1 MRLARTGLVATLL
14 VTLALSGTTSPAAAE
29 EVKPQ
34 NLLARLINPK
44 PFDPVIGLLPPRPA
58 PHVPYTGDICPDGS
72 ISCIDEVIVEM
83 QQRLDVLA
91 AACDHDAVFSL
102 AYLRVTENVRDA
114 VASGGVFDDAVWL
127 AQVDAVFADM
137 YFDTLDAWNSG
148 DPAARA
154 KVPKAWQIA
163 LQASDDETVTGLG
176 DFMLNM
182 NAHINRDFSYVLAE
196 VGLTG
201 PDGVSHKKDHNAY
214 NRRLD
219 GLYAP
224 VFAEETARFDPHF
237 GDIDVLTVEETAAGA
252 IMRGWREMVWRNAEK
267 LALAKTPRQRAN
279 AERAIEGYAAA
290 QARVIKRLFWAGDTM
305 RETRNTWCA
314 THHG

>member
-1 MRLARTGLVATLL
+1 MRLVCACLVATMLAA
-14 VTLALSGTTSPAAAE
+14 LALTGLTSPAAAE
-29 EVKPQ
+29 PTPASKA
-34 NLLARLINPK
+34 LGKLINPR
-44 PFDPVIGLLPPRPA
+44 PLDPVIGLLPSRPA
-58 PHVPYTGDICPDGS
+58 PHVPYTGDICPEGS

-83 QQRLDVLA
+83 KQRLDVLA

-114 VASGGVFDDAVWL
+114 VASGGVFDDTVWL

-154 KVPKAWQIA
+154 QTPKAWQIA
-163 LQASDDETVTGLG
+163 LQAADDESVTGLG

-196 VGLTG
+196 VGLT
-201 PDGVSHKKDHNAY
+201 DANGVSHKKDHNAY

-219 GLYAP
+219 GLYES

-267 LALAKTPRQRAN
+267 LALAKTPKQRAN
-279 AERAIEGYAAA
+279 AERSIEGYAAA

-305 RETRNTWCA
+305 RETRNAWCA

>member
-1 MRLARTGLVATLL
+1 MRLARRAIAAAILSL
-14 VTLALSGTTSPAAAE
+14 VTVSVAVSPASAGS
-29 EVKPQ
+29 PISP
-34 NLLARLINPK
+34 RPI
-44 PFDPVIGLLPPRPA
+44 DPVIGLLAPRPA
-58 PHVPYTGDICPDGS
+58 PYVPYTGSICPDGS
-72 ISCIDEVIVEM
+72 PSCIDATIADM
-83 QQRLDVLA
+83 QQRLNVLA
-91 AACDHDAVFSL
+91 ASCDHDAIFSL

-114 VASGGVFDDAVWL
+114 VNTGVFDDRVWL
-127 AQVDAVFADM
+127 RQIDAVFAQD

-154 KVPKAWQIA
+154 TVPEAWKIA
-163 LQASDDETVTGLG
+163 LKASDDKTVTGLG

-201 PDGVSHKKDHNAY
+201 ANGVSHKKDHNAY

-219 GLYAP
+219 SLYAP
-224 VFAEETARFDPHF
+224 VFTEEAARFDPHF
-237 GDIDVLTVEETAAGA
+237 DDIDVLTVDETAAGV

-267 LALAKTPRQRAN
+267 LALAKTPRAKAQ
-279 AERAIEGYAAA
+279 AEHAIEGYAAA
-290 QARVIKRLFWAGDTM
+290 QARVIKRMFWAGKTM
-305 RETRNTWCA
+305 TNTRDTWCA

>member
-1 MRLARTGLVATLL
+1 MRLARAGFIATLL
-14 VTLALSGTTSPAAAE
+14 VILALTGMAVPASGDDPAPPPA
-29 EVKPQ
+29 
-34 NLLARLINPK
+34 LGRLINPK
-44 PFDPVIGLLPPRPA
+44 PLDPVIGLLPPRPA
-58 PHVPYTGDICPDGS
+58 PHVPYTGAICPDGS
-72 ISCIDEVIVEM
+72 PSCIDATIQKM
-83 QQRLDVLA
+83 QDRLDVLA
-91 AACDHDAVFSL
+91 AACDHDAIFSL

-114 VASGGVFDDAVWL
+114 VNTGVFDDRVWL
-127 AQVDAVFADM
+127 GQVDAVFAQY

-154 KVPKAWQIA
+154 TLPESWRIA
-163 LQASDDETVTGLG
+163 LKAADDESVTGLG

-201 PDGVSHKKDHNAY
+201 ADGISHKKDHNAY
-214 NRRLD
+214 NPRLD
-219 GLYAP
+219 SLYSG

-237 GDIDVLTVEETAAGA
+237 ADIDVLTVDETAAGA
-252 IMRGWREMVWRNAEK
+252 IMRGWREMVWRNAEN
-267 LALAKTPRQRAN
+267 LALAKTPKRRAQ
-279 AERAIEGYAAA
+279 AEHAIEGYAAA
-290 QARVIKRLFWAGDTM
+290 QARVIKRLFRSGPTM

>member
-1 MRLARTGLVATLL
+1 MRLARLG
-14 VTLALSGTTSPAAAE
+14 LALSLSVFLALGGSMAPAAAD
-29 EVKPQ
+29 
-34 NLLARLINPK
+34 LINPK
-44 PFDPVIGLLPPRPA
+44 PLDPVIGLLPSRPA

-72 ISCIDEVIVEM
+72 PSCIDATIQKM
-83 QQRLDVLA
+83 QDRLDVLA
-91 AACDHDAVFSL
+91 AACDHDAIFSL

-114 VASGGVFDDAVWL
+114 VATGVFDDRVWL
-127 AQVDAVFADM
+127 GQVDAVFAQY

-154 KVPKAWQIA
+154 TVPESWRIA
-163 LQASDDETVTGLG
+163 LKAADDKSVSGLG

-201 PDGVSHKKDHNAY
+201 ADGVSHKKDHNAY

-224 VFAEETARFDPHF
+224 VFAEEAARFDPRF
-237 GDIDVLTVEETAAGA
+237 DDIDVLTVEETAAGA

-267 LALAKTPRQRAN
+267 LALAKTPRQRAQ
-279 AERAIEGYAAA
+279 AEHAIEGYAAA
-290 QARVIKRLFWAGDTM
+290 QARVIRGLFTAGPKLRAE
-305 RETRNTWCA
+305 REAWCA
-314 THHG
+314 DHHG